1 MRHFK
6 QRIMVDLSAP
16 LAGLPDTLSVGEK
29 TELVAQVIDCVLGD
43 HRRDHIP
50 RVNHLSLP
58 SYRNASI
65 TDVET
70 LQLHYNDLYL
80 ALTNELLY
88 HRVDAGVDEDTL
100 LGLESIR
107 SDGIVTL
114 FRLKEITQYSTTS
127 KDQTDVPPD
136 VSQPTGW

>member
-6 QRIMVDLSAP
+6 QRIVVDLSAP
-16 LAGLPDTLSVGEK
+16 LAGLPETLSFGEK
-29 TELVAQVIDCVLGD
+29 TELVAQVLDCVMND
-43 HRRDHIP
+43 HRRDHVP
-50 RVNHLSLP
+50 KVNHLSLP
-58 SYRNASI
+58 SYRSATT

-70 LQLHYNDLYL
+70 LQLHYNDLYV
-80 ALTNELLY
+80 ALTSELLY
-88 HRVDAGVDEDTL
+88 HRVDAAVDEDTL
-100 LGLESIR
+100 FGLDSVR
-107 SDGIVTL
+107 PDGVVTL